1 MSDRIEI
8 YDSTLRDGAQAEGIT
23 YSLEDK
29 LLIARRLDDLG
40 VDYIEGGWPN
50 PTNPKDLAFFERIG
64 GLGLKAR
71 VTAFGSTRRATN
83 APEDDATLGTLLQA
97 QTQSVAVFGKSWDLH
112 VTQVMKTTRE
122 SNLELIEDSVGY
134 LVSEGREVIYDAEHF
149 FDGYK
154 ADAEY
159 ALETLRAA
167 VAGGARILAL
177 CDTNGGTL
185 PSELAPIFSAAQKAA
200 GATPLGIHA
209 HNDSGMGAA
218 NSVAAVE
225 LGASQV
231 QGTFNG
237 YGERCGN
244 ANLCTVIPTLELKL
258 GKRTI
263 GKDKVADLMIFS
275 RFLSEIANVAHDHRQ
290 PYVGESAYAHKGG
303 VHIDAMTKDPRCYE
317 HADPEATGNGRRFL
331 VSDQSGGGTVV
342 AKLNRFFPDMN
353 KTDPIVAQ
361 VLNSVKKLE
370 HEGYQFEAAEGSFE
384 LLARRAM
391 GLYENMFTTVSY
403 RIESRKD
410 EPPAKG
416 EAGGQSDMKKAGT
429 EDSQAIVKV
438 EVGGEVLHT
447 VAEGDGPVNAIDRA
461 LRKALE
467 GVYPSLASVHL
478 EDYKVRVMSSADG
491 TAARVRVLIESSD
504 GQDVWGTV
512 GVSENVI
519 EASWIALAD
528 SLHFKLM
535 REAMAHLTS
544 TQNVAVP
551 AAGGGAW
558 VCAKSKREV
567 LRRQPATVQQES
579 LVESKSPAQRIS
591 H

>member
-64 GLGLKAR
+64 DLGLNAR

-112 VTQVMKTTRE
+112 VTQVLKTTRE
-122 SNLELIEDSVGY
+122 TNLELIEDSVGY
-134 LVSEGREVIYDAEHF
+134 LVSEGCEVIYDAEHF

-167 VAGGARILAL
+167 VAGGARIIAL

-185 PSELAPIFSAAQKAA
+185 PSELAPMFSAAQKAA

-225 LGASQV
+225 LGAAQV

-258 GKRTI
+258 EKRTI

-317 HADPEATGNGRRFL
+317 HTNPEATGNGRRFL

-353 KTDPIVAQ
+353 KKDPIVAQ
-361 VLNSVKKLE
+361 VLNLVKKLE

-391 GLYENMFTTVSY
+391 GLYQDMFTTVSY

-410 EPPAKG
+410 EPPSQGEVGSGSDTTKG
-416 EAGGQSDMKKAGT
+416 AT

-438 EVGGEVLHT
+438 EVGGEILHT
-447 VAEGDGPVNAIDRA
+447 VAEGDGPVNAIDQA

-478 EDYKVRVMSSADG
+478 EDYKVRVMSSTDG
-491 TAARVRVLIESSD
+491 TAAKVRVLIESSD
-504 GQDVWGTV
+504 GQGVWGTV

-535 REAMAHLTS
+535 REALAHGSSGQGT
-544 TQNVAVP
+544 AVQL
-551 AAGGGAW
+551 AGGGG
-558 VCAKSKREV
+558 
-567 LRRQPATVQQES
+567 
-579 LVESKSPAQRIS
+579 
-591 H
+591 

>member
-447 VAEGDGPVNAIDRA
+447 VAEGDVPVNAIDRA

-551 AAGGGAW
+551 AAGGGA
-558 VCAKSKREV
+558 
-567 LRRQPATVQQES
+567 
-579 LVESKSPAQRIS
+579 
-591 H
+591 